1 MSEENTL
8 EETLKILRADYATK
22 LPAALQAIDEVWQQL
37 EINWQTPTLEELHGK
52 VHRIAGA
59 AGSFG
64 FPELGLA
71 AKELEVFLQELH
83 HYPHPATNNE
93 LQKINDALISI
104 RHLAQLSASSTVVMV
119 ETPAPISST
128 ITNKRSKGKLIYL
141 CDDDKELANFI
152 ATHLR
157 HHGYEVVIFNA
168 VDELPFASKQRPP
181 DALLMDIMLTDDDLA
196 GPRIILNI
204 QKRRQIPLPV
214 IFMSARLDIKARLAA
229 VRANG
234 LAYFTKPVDIKG
246 LLAKLDK
253 VTRTIPNPP
262 YRVLIFDDKTSLGE
276 KLAEKLRTGDF
287 QIKTFNKSMQF
298 MNVLDKFTPHLI
310 MVHTQL
316 SAMSGSELV
325 GMIQQQSNFEDIPI
339 IFFSSQFDQ
348 ASNAAQRTGIGENF
362 IYGDINTENLL
373 SLVTY
378 HIRKFLLAR
387 QEHEESMPQGSPR
400 GRDRFTSL
408 YKQRYLL
415 DQVEIACKTLDSKFP
430 PVLLYIKLDFEKD
443 IKSSLL
449 ETFMVE
455 TIQFLEKLVYKMEA
469 VSCLKQGEFALLT
482 LERPPENIRALI
494 EFIRTSLIFQCIDSE
509 EGIDHCHC
517 YIGTA
522 ICTPTQL
529 PQDVFQI
536 AESDCYQQIK
546 TLSSGAVN

>member
-1 MSEENTL
+1 MSEENAL
-8 EETLKILRADYATK
+8 EETLKMLRADYTAK
-22 LPAALQAIDEVWQQL
+22 LPAALQAIEEIWQHLQN
-37 EINWQTPTLEELHGK
+37 NWQTPILEELHAK

-64 FPELGLA
+64 FPELGHV

-83 HYPHPATNNE
+83 HYPHPAADEERKT
-93 LQKINDALISI
+93 INDALILI
-104 RHLAQLSASSTVVMV
+104 RSKAQFPAPLISNPVEK
-119 ETPAPISST
+119 ETPDPISSVS
-128 ITNKRSKGKLIYL
+128 TNKRSKGKLIYL
-141 CDDDKELANFI
+141 CDDDKELADYI
-152 ATHLR
+152 AAHLR
-157 HHGYEVVIFNA
+157 HHGYEVVIFNT
-168 VDELPFASKQRPP
+168 VDDLPFASKQRPP

-204 QKRRQIPLPV
+204 QKRRQTPLPV

-229 VRANG
+229 VRSNG

-262 YRVLIFDDKTSLGE
+262 YRVLIFDDKTPLGE
-276 KLAEKLRTGDF
+276 KLGEKLRTDNF

-298 MNVLDKFTPHLI
+298 MNVLDKFSPHLI

-316 SAMSGSELV
+316 SAMTGSELV

-348 ASNAAQRTGIGENF
+348 STHSAQRTGIGENF
-362 IYGDINTENLL
+362 IYSDINTENLL

-387 QEHEESMPQGSPR
+387 QEHEEAMPPDSPR
-400 GRDRFTSL
+400 GQDRFTSL

-415 DQVEIACKTLDSKFP
+415 DQVEIACKTPDVKFP

-443 IKSSLL
+443 LNPSLF
-449 ETFMVE
+449 ETFRVE
-455 TIQFLEKLVYKMEA
+455 TIHFLEKLVHKMEA
-469 VSCLKQGEFALLT
+469 VSCLKEGEFALLT
-482 LERPPENIRALI
+482 LDRPPENIRALI
-494 EFIRTSLIFQCIDSE
+494 EFIRTSLIFQCVDVE
-509 EGIDHCHC
+509 EGIGDCRC
-517 YIGTA
+517 YIGSA
-522 ICTPTQL
+522 ICSPIEL
-529 PQDVFQI
+529 PQDVFQA
-536 AESDCYQQIK
+536 AESNCYQQIK
-546 TLSSGAVN
+546 TLS